1 MGAQPC
7 GGRRRTGCIDT
18 ARWVT
23 ELRSTEQSRHGTE
36 SSEPC
41 YEPVRRRPGH
51 GPQLSTTRSILPRRP
66 ICRSLDR
73 PGPHFRSARVTKEL
87 AHEEPLAIP
96 CWLARKRR
104 RQVDLSNRNHA
115 ARRPSRQLH
124 LGTLMGPDR
133 HLSRRSPV
141 QLVQPSTR
149 HPADNNP
156 LTGEAASL
164 KPPQANSPAD
174 TQVDRG
180 QRAIKSRRAL
190 GRGSR

>member
-23 ELRSTEQSRHGTE
+23 ELRSTEQSRRGTE

-41 YEPVRRRPGH
+41 YESVRRWPGH

-66 ICRSLDR
+66 ICRSLAR

-104 RQVDLSNRNHA
+104 RQVEGAAHRSNSSLRRDTRCLGRARTEASRFQHLPRPEPQARHLSNRNHA

-124 LGTLMGPDR
+124 LGTLMGRGPR
-133 HLSRRSPV
+133 KPV
-141 QLVQPSTR
+141 QLGIIG
-149 HPADNNP
+149 DF
-156 LTGEAASL
+156 
-164 KPPQANSPAD
+164 
-174 TQVDRG
+174 
-180 QRAIKSRRAL
+180 SRC
-190 GRGSR
+190 